1 LIEAETRV
9 VIGSAPTI
17 KMTKSWRRVGVLAG
31 LGMGTLL
38 AEAAY
43 AVFRRVPELEGFAAN
58 GCVGPVDGD
67 PLLMV
72 VLGDSSCTGPGL
84 NEAAEI
90 WFHLIASK
98 LAQRGHRVTIESF
111 AVGGATSASA
121 LQTQLPA
128 AEKLNPDLTLIAIG
142 TNDVTHQVPLSTL
155 ARNLDAIVG
164 RMSRVSDLVVVAGI
178 GDLGTVPRLL
188 PPLRQLATRRGRRGD
203 AVQTTV
209 AGRHGA
215 VKADLWG
222 AVAAAFRSDPSI
234 FSVDLFHPAA
244 PGHRVWA
251 DAAWEA
257 LEPRLAS
264 SRKVVDGRFQLASPR

>member
-1 LIEAETRV
+1 
-9 VIGSAPTI
+9 
-17 KMTKSWRRVGVLAG
+17 MTKSWRSVGALAA
-31 LGMGTLL
+31 LGVGTLL

-58 GCVGPVDGD
+58 DQVGPVDGD

-84 NEAAEI
+84 NEPAEL
-90 WFHLIASK
+90 WFHLIASR
-98 LAQRGHRVTIESF
+98 LAERGYRVAMESF
-111 AVGGATSASA
+111 AVAGATSSSA
-121 LQTQLPA
+121 LLTQLPE
-128 AEKLNPDLTLIAIG
+128 AEKLNPDLTLIAVG

-155 ARNLDAIVG
+155 ASNLDEIVA
-164 RMSRVSDLVVVAGI
+164 RMTQVSDLVVVAGI

-188 PPLRQLATRRGRRGD
+188 PPLRQLATRRGRQAD
-203 AVQTTV
+203 AVQTAV
-209 AGRHGA
+209 AARHGA
-215 VKADLWG
+215 IKADLWG
-222 AVAAAFRSDPSI
+222 AVAEAFRSDPAI

-257 LEPRLAS
+257 LEPHLAS
-264 SRKVVDGRFQLASPR
+264 SRRVVDGRSQRAPAR